1 MNSVALV
8 TMAFFHPLPYFPLSP
23 IGAFITFC
31 KAVWEIT
38 SVKYMRWLLPLSFSK
53 KTSKIRKLAPRC
65 VIAKLFLICPWGL
78 EGYWAFQTSN
88 KPSPPRNAILQKPWG
103 PSYTRVRI
111 CSTKLGPEGR
121 TPGIWSY
128 INMPDKSGI
137 EFSCLSLPPMFLT
150 YLAFNLWGPVLALL
164 CHPLPQPELL
174 HLPQLVSTWNW
185 LVLWHSLW
193 LPLGRAHLHMASL
206 LSIWPF
212 PRKLRSQVL
221 LKVETKSWRLKLRVS
236 QPAL

>member
-128 INMPDKSGI
+128 INIPDKSGI
-137 EFSCLSLPPMFLT
+137 EFCCLSLPP
-150 YLAFNLWGPVLALL
+150 
-164 CHPLPQPELL
+164 H
-174 HLPQLVSTWNW
+174 VSNIFGIQ
-185 LVLWHSLW
+185 
-193 LPLGRAHLHMASL
+193 PLGASACSLMPSTSTAWTSPSSPVGIHMELAG
-206 LSIWPF
+206 I
-212 PRKLRSQVL
+212 V
-221 LKVETKSWRLKLRVS
+221 T
-236 QPAL
+236 